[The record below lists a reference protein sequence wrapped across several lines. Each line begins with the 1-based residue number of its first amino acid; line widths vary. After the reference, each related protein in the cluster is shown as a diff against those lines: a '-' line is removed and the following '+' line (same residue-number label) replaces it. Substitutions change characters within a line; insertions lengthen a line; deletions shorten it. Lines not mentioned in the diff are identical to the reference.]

1 MHDPAS
7 TWSSHTLLCVELT
20 TVALLPP
27 SPPPKTYT
35 HLTLSCCS
43 PSVWSCSERTSGFAK
58 WYADCS
64 RERQHTSIHIHT
76 THTHTTY
83 PRPHISPISVLRSYS
98 RTIPRSGPSG
108 RRSEIGNSRSAYGY
122 PDLRVR
128 SPHVP
133 FARAAGDCQ
142 WKKLFVASNRPCA
155 RGIRS
160 LFVRLRSRRLL
171 RQTRQKS
178 IRKYPLEVCSLC
190 VNPLQTFDFEP
201 DMA

>member
-1 MHDPAS
+1 MGGEGEGSGRVQGDRGIRETVDGREVRISGSEEQDKKQRRKGRGVWRDGEDGMHAPAS
-7 TWSSHTLLCVELT
+7 TWSSYTLLCVELT

-27 SPPPKTYT
+27 SPSTQTYT
-35 HLTLSCCS
+35 HLTLSCWS

-108 RRSEIGNSRSAYGY
+108 RRSELGNSRSAYWY
-122 PDLRVR
+122 PDFRVR

-133 FARAAGDCQ
+133 FARAAAAQ
-142 WKKLFVASNRPCA
+142 A
-155 RGIRS
+155 
-160 LFVRLRSRRLL
+160 
-171 RQTRQKS
+171 
-178 IRKYPLEVCSLC
+178 
-190 VNPLQTFDFEP
+190 
-201 DMA
+201 

>member
-1 MHDPAS
+1 MHAPAS
-7 TWSSHTLLCVELT
+7 TWSSYTLLCVELT

-27 SPPPKTYT
+27 SLSTPTYT
-35 HLTLSCCS
+35 HLTLSCWS

-108 RRSEIGNSRSAYGY
+108 RRSELGNSRLLTGIRISVYGHNMCR
-122 PDLRVR
+122 LRGLWCRAGLGVVSR
-128 SPHVP
+128 SPDP
-133 FARAAGDCQ
+133 FKACLLPPFYIAQDAVLRNIVCVAVLRKGSGYARLA
-142 WKKLFVASNRPCA
+142 
-155 RGIRS
+155 
-160 LFVRLRSRRLL
+160 
-171 RQTRQKS
+171 
-178 IRKYPLEVCSLC
+178 
-190 VNPLQTFDFEP
+190 
-201 DMA
+201 